1 MRKRVSHRIGSL
13 ALLVALGFSSSLPP
27 VSLKA
32 VAPQGL
38 NGQGERN
45 RNDSCDELP
54 DPAGNA
60 YGLDKRCV
68 GNGSSSGV
76 SRGDFNGDG
85 FADLAI
91 GAPKKNTP
99 SSVTDSGAVF
109 VIYGS
114 ADGLVPAGGA
124 GIPAT
129 QFWSQNTTGVPDTSE
144 AGDRFGSALAAGE
157 FNGDEF
163 SDLAIGIN
171 GEDFDNIENAGRVV
185 VIYGS
190 ANGLTATD
198 PSVPAARDFDL
209 RDVGICPLGCF
220 DQEALGSALAWGDF
234 NGDSVGD
241 LAIGAP
247 GFSTITSSFRTEAGA
262 VWVLFGREGEGLTT
276 AGQQFLDQETPGV
289 PESSEDGDH
298 FGAVLAGGDF
308 NGDGTSDLAI
318 GSPGETSLGLADV
331 GFVAVLF
338 GRTNPF
344 SGNDSRSFQENDFI
358 GGLVG
363 IPNLPG
369 SGGPPAAGD
378 EFGTSLAAGDFNGDG
393 KVDLAIGAPERNNA
407 AGMVFIARSTNSG
420 ALATLAFF
428 TQSALVG
435 AGGSESGDRFGFALA
450 AGDFNANGFTDL
462 AIGVPYEDVVSN
474 GQSIRNAGEVNVVYG
489 TSTAGSGGAVDL
501 SSPGLIIDVGSAQV
515 FRQGTGGVVA
525 TLEVDDLFGASLS
538 AWNFG
543 RNETRFVGTPPTGS
557 FVTFRSAD
565 LAIGVPL
572 EDVVVAA
579 GNVGAIIEDAGLIN
593 VLYGSVNAGLTSNGN
608 QQFFQSNIGGFTDVT
623 SDKFG
628 LSLY

>member
-1 MRKRVSHRIGSL
+1 MRKRVSHKIGSL
-13 ALLVALGFSSSLPP
+13 ALLVALGFSSSLPS

-32 VAPQGL
+32 FAPQGL
-38 NGQGERN
+38 NGQGERH
-45 RNDSCDELP
+45 RNDACDELP
-54 DPAGNA
+54 EPAGNA

-68 GNGSSSGV
+68 GKGSSSGV

-124 GIPAT
+124 GIPVT

-163 SDLAIGIN
+163 SDLAIGID
-171 GEDFDNIENAGRVV
+171 GEDFDGIENAGRVV

-198 PSVPAARDFDL
+198 PSVPVARAFDL
-209 RDVGICPLGCF
+209 RDEGRCPLQCF
-220 DQEALGSALAWGDF
+220 GQEGLGSALAWGDF
-234 NGDSVGD
+234 NGDTIGD

-247 GFSTITSSFRTEAGA
+247 GFSPIIQTGFRSEAGG
-262 VWVLFGREGEGLTT
+262 VWVLFGREGDGLTT
-276 AGQQFLDQETPGV
+276 AGQQFLDQESPGV
-289 PESSEDGDH
+289 SETSGEGDH
-298 FGAVLAGGDF
+298 FGAALAAGDF
-308 NGDGTSDLAI
+308 NGDGRSDLAI
-318 GSPGETSLGLADV
+318 GSPGEDSLGVADV
-331 GFVAVLF
+331 GFVSVVL
-338 GRTNPF
+338 GGTTGL
-344 SGNDSRSFQENDFI
+344 SGENAPDFQENDFI

-407 AGMVFIARSTNSG
+407 AGMVFIARSTNG

-489 TSTAGSGGAVDL
+489 TSTAGSGGVVDL
-501 SSPGLIIDVGSAQV
+501 SSPGLIIAVGSTQV

-579 GNVGAIIEDAGLIN
+579 GDVGVIINDAGLIN